1 MKTITLVDEQIDS
14 IIIQEMIALKAMLQ
28 DDSWE
33 SSDEDRRKDLEAAQR
48 VLSLYSPF
56 GYLA

>member
-28 DDSWE
+28 EDSWE
-33 SSDEDRRKDLEAAQR
+33 CSDEDRRKDLEAAQR
-48 VLSLYSPF
+48 VLSLYSPS
-56 GYLA
+56 